1 MIELLAP
8 AKVNLCLRVFGKTDS
23 GLHNLDSIVVFCQFG
38 DKIRL
43 RLAEKDSVD
52 ICGPFAPM
60 LAATKSADNLV
71 NTARDAFRD
80 NVRDNGGKCGP
91 VAIHLE
97 KHIPVGAGL
106 GGGSADAAAVLRGLN
121 KLATTPLPHETLFAI
136 AADLGSDV
144 PVCLAATPHRITGT
158 GEAIHQLDDIHA
170 GALLLVNPLVP
181 LSTAAVFK
189 QLTPPYNQ
197 ALSEITDNDAVRLS
211 GYGNDLEAVA
221 TRLVPE
227 ITDILQRFRWMPS
240 CHAAQMSGSGASCFG
255 IFDDLAEASAACTEF
270 QQAGYW
276 TKPTRLSP
284 ADTPAVGI
292 SP

>member
-1 MIELLAP
+1 L
-8 AKVNLCLRVFGKTDS
+8 
-23 GLHNLDSIVVFCQFG
+23 
-38 DKIRL
+38 
-43 RLAEKDSVD
+43 
-52 ICGPFAPM
+52 
-60 LAATKSADNLV
+60 
-71 NTARDAFRD
+71 NT
-80 NVRDNGGKCGP
+80 
-91 VAIHLE
+91 
-97 KHIPVGAGL
+97 
-106 GGGSADAAAVLRGLN
+106 
-121 KLATTPLPHETLFAI
+121 LATTPLPHETLFAL

-158 GEAIHQLDDIHA
+158 GDAIHQLDDIEA

-189 QLTPPYNQ
+189 QITPPYNQ
-197 ALSEITDNDAVRLS
+197 ALPKITENDAFSLS
-211 GYGNDLEAVA
+211 GYGNDLEVVA

-227 ITDILQRFRWMPS
+227 ITDILQRFRRMPS

-255 IFDDLAEASAACTEF
+255 IFDDLADATAACTEF

-284 ADTPAVGI
+284 ADTPTGGI

>member
-8 AKVNLCLRVFGKTDS
+8 AKVNLCLRVFGKTHS

-38 DKIRL
+38 DNIWIQ
-43 RLAEKDSVD
+43 LAKQDIVD
-52 ICGPFAPM
+52 ISGPFAPM
-60 LAATKSADNLV
+60 LAATKSSNNLV
-71 NTARDAFRD
+71 STARDAFRD
-80 NVRDNGGKCGP
+80 NGGKCGP
-91 VAIHLE
+91 IDIHLE

-121 KLATTPLPHETLFAI
+121 KLSTTPLPHQNLFAL

-158 GEAIHQLDDIHA
+158 GDAIHQLDDIHA

-189 QLTPPYNQ
+189 QLAPPYSQ
-197 ALSEITDNDAVRLS
+197 PLPEITENDAVRLS
-211 GYGNDLEAVA
+211 RYGNDLQAVA

-227 ITDILQRFRWMPS
+227 ITDILQRFRRMPS

-255 IFDDLAEASAACTEF
+255 IFDDLADATVACTEF

-276 TKPTRLSP
+276 TKPARLSP
-284 ADTPAVGI
+284 ADTAAGGI

>member
-52 ICGPFAPM
+52 ISGPFAPM

-71 NTARDAFRD
+71 STARDAFRD
-80 NVRDNGGKCGP
+80 NVRNNGGKCGP

-106 GGGSADAAAVLRGLN
+106 GGGSADAAAVLHGLN

-158 GEAIHQLDDIHA
+158 GDAIHQLDDIHA

-189 QLTPPYNQ
+189 QLAPPYNQ
-197 ALSEITDNDAVRLS
+197 ALPEITENDAVRLS

-227 ITDILQRFRWMPS
+227 ITDILQRFRRMPS

-255 IFDDLAEASAACTEF
+255 IFDDLADATAACTEF
-270 QQAGYW
+270 QRAGYW

-284 ADTPAVGI
+284 ANTPAVGI

>member
-8 AKVNLCLRVFGKTDS
+8 AKVNLCLRVFEKTDS

-38 DKIRL
+38 DKIRIKL
-43 RLAEKDSVD
+43 VQEDIVD
-52 ICGPFAPM
+52 ISGPFAPM

-71 NTARDAFRD
+71 STARDAFRH
-80 NVRDNGGKCGP
+80 NGGRCGP

-121 KLATTPLPHETLFAI
+121 KLATMPLPHENLFAV

-158 GEAIHQLDDIHA
+158 GKAIHQLDDIYA

-197 ALSEITDNDAVRLS
+197 ALPEITDNDAVSLC
-211 GYGNDLEAVA
+211 GYGNDLEAFA

-227 ITDILQRFRWMPS
+227 INDILQRFRRMS
-240 CHAAQMSGSGASCFG
+240 YCHAAQMSGSGASCFG
-255 IFDDLAEASAACTEF
+255 IFDDLAEATAACTEF

-276 TKPTRLSP
+276 TKPVRLSP
-284 ADTPAVGI
+284 TDTPAGGI

>member
-8 AKVNLCLRVFGKTDS
+8 AKVNLCLRVSGKTDN

-38 DKIRL
+38 DKIQL
-43 RLAEKDSVD
+43 RLAKQDTVD
-52 ICGPFAPM
+52 ISGPFAPM
-60 LAATKSADNLV
+60 LATTKNADNLV
-71 NTARDAFRD
+71 STARDAFR
-80 NVRDNGGKCGP
+80 NNGGKCGP
-91 VAIHLE
+91 VAIHL
-97 KHIPVGAGL
+97 KKYIPVGAGL

-121 KLATTPLPHETLFAI
+121 KLATTPLPHENLFAI
-136 AADLGSDV
+136 AANLGSDV
-144 PVCLAATPHRITGT
+144 PVCLASAPHRITGT
-158 GEAIHQLDDIHA
+158 GDAIHQLDDIHA

-181 LSTAAVFK
+181 LSTAAVFR

-197 ALSEITDNDAVRLS
+197 SLPEITENDAVSLS
-211 GYGNDLEAVA
+211 VYGNDLETVA

-227 ITDILQRFRWMPS
+227 ITDILERFRRMPS

-255 IFDDLAEASAACTEF
+255 IFNDLADATAACTEF

-276 TKPTRLSP
+276 TKPARLSP
-284 ADTPAVGI
+284 ANKQPNGN

>member
-38 DKIRL
+38 DKIQL
-43 RLAEKDSVD
+43 RLAEQDSVA
-52 ICGPFAPM
+52 ISGPFAPM

-71 NTARDAFRD
+71 STARDAFR
-80 NVRDNGGKCGP
+80 NNGGSCGP

-97 KHIPVGAGL
+97 KYIPVGAGL

-121 KLATTPLPHETLFAI
+121 KLATTPLPHETLFALS
-136 AADLGSDV
+136 ADLGSDV

-181 LSTAAVFK
+181 LSTDAVFK
-189 QLTPPYNQ
+189 QLAPPYNQ
-197 ALSEITDNDAVRLS
+197 ALPKITENDAVRLS
-211 GYGNDLEAVA
+211 GYGNDLEAVG
-221 TRLVPE
+221 TRLVPK
-227 ITDILQRFRWMPS
+227 IADILQRFRRMPS

-255 IFDDLAEASAACTEF
+255 IFDDLADATAACTEF

-284 ADTPAVGI
+284 ANTPADGI

>member
-38 DKIRL
+38 DKIRM
-43 RLAEKDSVD
+43 RLAERDIVD
-52 ICGPFAPM
+52 ISGPFAPI

-71 NTARDAFRD
+71 STARDAFR
-80 NVRDNGGKCGP
+80 NNGGSCGP

-97 KHIPVGAGL
+97 KYIPVGAGL

-121 KLATTPLPHETLFAI
+121 KLATTPLPHETLFALS
-136 AADLGSDV
+136 ADLGSDV

-181 LSTAAVFK
+181 LSTDAVFK
-189 QLTPPYNQ
+189 QLAPPYNQ
-197 ALSEITDNDAVRLS
+197 ALPEITENDAVCLS

-227 ITDILQRFRWMPS
+227 ITDILQRFRRMPS
-240 CHAAQMSGSGASCFG
+240 CHAAQMSGSGASCYG
-255 IFDDLAEASAACTEF
+255 IFEDLAEATAACTEF

-284 ADTPAVGI
+284 ADTLTDGI

>member
-23 GLHNLDSIVVFCQFG
+23 DLHNLDSIVVFCQFG
-38 DKIRL
+38 DKIQL
-43 RLAEKDSVD
+43 RLAEQDSVA
-52 ICGPFAPM
+52 ISGPFAPM

-71 NTARDAFRD
+71 STARDAFR
-80 NVRDNGGKCGP
+80 NNGGSCGP

-97 KHIPVGAGL
+97 KYIPVGAGL

-121 KLATTPLPHETLFAI
+121 KLATTPLPHENLFAL

-158 GEAIHQLDDIHA
+158 GDAIHQLDDINA

-189 QLTPPYNQ
+189 QLAPPYNQ
-197 ALSEITDNDAVRLS
+197 ALPKITENDAVRLS

-227 ITDILQRFRWMPS
+227 ITDILQRFRRMPS

-255 IFDDLAEASAACTEF
+255 IFDDLAEATAACTEF

-284 ADTPAVGI
+284 ANTPAGGI

>member
-1 MIELLAP
+1 MIKLLAP
-8 AKVNLCLRVFGKTDS
+8 AKVNLCLRVFGKTYS

-38 DKIRL
+38 DQIRL
-43 RLAEKDSVD
+43 RLAEQDS
-52 ICGPFAPM
+52 ITISGPFAPI

-71 NTARDAFRD
+71 STARDAFR
-80 NVRDNGGKCGP
+80 NNGGSCEP
-91 VAIHLE
+91 IAIHLE

-121 KLATTPLPHETLFAI
+121 KLATTPLPHETLFAL

-158 GEAIHQLDDIHA
+158 GDAIHQLDNIQA

-197 ALSEITDNDAVRLS
+197 ALPKITENDAVSLS
-211 GYGNDLEAVA
+211 GYGNDLAAVA

-227 ITDILQRFRWMPS
+227 ITDILQRFRRMPS

-255 IFDDLAEASAACTEF
+255 IFDDLADATAACTEF

-284 ADTPAVGI
+284 ADTPAGGI

>member
-38 DKIRL
+38 DKIQL
-43 RLAEKDSVD
+43 RLAEQDSVT
-52 ICGPFAPM
+52 ISGPFAPM

-71 NTARDAFRD
+71 STARDAFR
-80 NVRDNGGKCGP
+80 NIGRSCEP
-91 VAIHLE
+91 IAIHLE
-97 KHIPVGAGL
+97 KYIPVGAGL

-121 KLATTPLPHETLFAI
+121 KLATTPLPHETLFAL

-158 GEAIHQLDDIHA
+158 GDAIHQLDDIEA

-197 ALSEITDNDAVRLS
+197 ALPKITKNDAFSLS
-211 GYGNDLEAVA
+211 GYGNDLEVVA

-227 ITDILQRFRWMPS
+227 ITDILQRFRRMPS
-240 CHAAQMSGSGASCFG
+240 CHSAQMSGSGASCFG
-255 IFDDLAEASAACTEF
+255 IFDDLADATAACTEF

-284 ADTPAVGI
+284 ADTPAGGI
-292 SP
+292 SL

>member
-52 ICGPFAPM
+52 ISGPFAPM

-71 NTARDAFRD
+71 STARDAFRD

-106 GGGSADAAAVLRGLN
+106 GVAR
-121 KLATTPLPHETLFAI
+121 P
-136 AADLGSDV
+136 
-144 PVCLAATPHRITGT
+144 
-158 GEAIHQLDDIHA
+158 
-170 GALLLVNPLVP
+170 
-181 LSTAAVFK
+181 
-189 QLTPPYNQ
+189 TPPRY
-197 ALSEITDNDAVRLS
+197 
-211 GYGNDLEAVA
+211 Y
-221 TRLVPE
+221 
-227 ITDILQRFRWMPS
+227 
-240 CHAAQMSGSGASCFG
+240 
-255 IFDDLAEASAACTEF
+255 
-270 QQAGYW
+270 AG
-276 TKPTRLSP
+276 
-284 ADTPAVGI
+284 
-292 SP
+292 